1 MIFIIL
7 TATTVLPA
15 SDETEFDD
23 YYKLLLLYSM
33 LLKVFLIV
41 TVPLE
46 ELHLSDI
53 LVNKWR
59 HVRFPGAEKPL
70 GS

>member
-15 SDETEFDD
+15 SDATELDD
-23 YYKLLLLYSM
+23 YYKLLLLYSI
-33 LLKVFLIV
+33 LLKEFLMV

-46 ELHLSDI
+46 ELH
-53 LVNKWR
+53 
-59 HVRFPGAEKPL
+59 
-70 GS
+70 